1 MITLSNTTALTK
13 KVLKWA
19 SILIGVTLGI
29 LLIYRIAMYVKSQI
43 TPPPPPT
50 ASFGKLPP
58 ISFPEGN
65 TDKSLTYSIDT
76 VTGSLPVFPDRA
88 NVYKTVPPPPD
99 LLALNKATEKILA
112 AGFTGK
118 GSQVS
123 QSVYQWSV
131 VDPSSGIPKKIM
143 FNISS
148 SNFNLS
154 SPFLSDLKVLSAN
167 NLPNQTAAVNT
178 AQDFLSGLNSIPQ
191 DLDLEKTTTTLLA
204 IKGGTTV
211 PTTSLSNTQVIE
223 VSFFQKDLNNI
234 PIVYPDTNS
243 STMSV
248 FVSGGDSPQIIK
260 ADFFHQNIAT
270 ESANYSI
277 LSSNEAYEK
286 LKNGD
291 AYISYGEANENVS
304 INKVFLGYYLSDQAQ
319 DYVMPVVIFKGTGF
333 TAYVSA
339 VKDAWIRLD
348 SARQVQK

>member
-1 MITLSNTTALTK
+1 MATLSNTTALTK
-13 KVLKWA
+13 KVLKWT
-19 SILIGVTLGI
+19 SILIGAILGI

-50 ASFGKLPP
+50 AAFGKLPP

-65 TDKSLTYSIDT
+65 TNKSLTYSIDT

-88 NVYKTVPPPPD
+88 NVYKTIPPPPD
-99 LLALNKATEKILA
+99 LLALNKATEKVLD
-112 AGFTGK
+112 AGFTSK
-118 GSQVS
+118 GTQISQDF
-123 QSVYQWSV
+123 YQWSITE
-131 VDPSSGIPKKIM
+131 DSGLPKKIV
-143 FNISS
+143 FDISS

-167 NLPNQTAAVNT
+167 NLPNQTAAVNA
-178 AQDFLSGLNSIPQ
+178 AQNFLSNLNSIPQ

-223 VSFFQKDLNNI
+223 VSFFQKDINSI

-243 STMSV
+243 STMRV
-248 FVSGGDSPQIIK
+248 FVAGGDSPQVIK
-260 ADFFHQNIAT
+260 ADFFHQNISTDSAT
-270 ESANYSI
+270 YSI

-291 AYISYGEANENVS
+291 AYISYGGTNENVS
-304 INKVFLGYYLSDQAQ
+304 INKVSLGYYLSDQAQ
-319 DYVMPVVIFKGTGF
+319 DYVMPVVIFRGNGF

-339 VKDAWIRLD
+339 VRDAWTRLD